1 MLNSSV
7 QTTTPAMQ
15 CEAAACGVPVDRKL
29 GAMRAVGLACMTA
42 ALLLACTL
50 SPAQEHRTD
59 LELTASWTGDLAG
72 MIERRVVRVLVPY
85 SQTLY
90 FLDGPDQRGIVY
102 EIMHE
107 FEDVLNKG
115 TSRNGMG
122 VSVVFLPTTRDQLL
136 PALIAGRGDVAA
148 ANLTITSQRQK
159 KLAFT
164 RPLGRNVREVVVG
177 HSESLSPDRLFDL
190 SGKTVLV
197 NPQSSYFE
205 HLEAL
210 NRKLESSGMPHVKV
224 EPAPDHFETE
234 DILEMVNAG
243 LVDYTIA
250 DNYIARFWTQVLPRI
265 RIYDD
270 VALSEGNEIAFA
282 VRRDADEF
290 RQLLNEHLDT
300 VRKGTLLGNILFDR
314 YYRNTRFVTGAT
326 ESAARR
332 RFFDLSQLF
341 RKYAGANELDW
352 LMIAAQGYQES
363 RLDHS
368 VVSPAGAIGV
378 MQLLPATAADMGI
391 DDVTDLES
399 NVFAGAKY
407 VRYLIDNFFSAPEI
421 DSTNRLL
428 FAFAA
433 YNGGPG
439 RIRSLRK
446 VAGERGL
453 DPNRWFNNVERV
465 VAEKIGRETV
475 QYVSNIF
482 KYYIAYR
489 MIADQEVLPALEAA
503 DGARAPGVSR
513 N

>member
-1 MLNSSV
+1 
-7 QTTTPAMQ
+7 MQ

-136 PALIAGRGDVAA
+136 PALIEGRGDVAA
-148 ANLTITSQRQK
+148 ANLTITPQRQEK
-159 KLAFT
+159 VAFT
-164 RPLGRNVREVVVG
+164 RPLGRNVAEVVVG
-177 HSESLSPDRLFDL
+177 HSEARVPDRLSDL

-205 HLEAL
+205 HLQAL
-210 NRKLESSGMPHVKV
+210 NRELESAGTAPIDIQS
-224 EPAPDHFETE
+224 APDHFETE
-234 DILEMVNAG
+234 DVLEMVNAG
-243 LVDYTIA
+243 LVDYTVA
-250 DNYIARFWTQVLPRI
+250 DNYIARLWARVLPRI
-265 RIYDD
+265 RLYEDL
-270 VALSEGNEIAFA
+270 ALSEGNEIAFA
-282 VRRDADEF
+282 VRRNADEF
-290 RQLLNEHLDT
+290 RQVLNGHLDSA
-300 VRKGTLLGNILFDR
+300 RKGTLLGNILFDR
-314 YYRNTRFVTGAT
+314 YYRDTRFVTGAT
-326 ESAARR
+326 QSKARR
-332 RFFDLSQLF
+332 RFFELAQLF
-341 RKYAGANELDW
+341 RKYAEQNELDW

-368 VVSPAGAIGV
+368 VVSPAGAVGV

-391 DDVTDLES
+391 EDITDLES
-399 NVFAGAKY
+399 NVLAGARY
-407 VRYLIDNFFSAPEI
+407 VRYLIDNFFSAPQI

-428 FAFAA
+428 FALAA

-439 RIRSLRK
+439 RIRRLRRL
-446 VAGERGL
+446 ADERGL
-453 DPNRWFNNVERV
+453 DPNVWFNNVERV

-475 QYVSNIF
+475 QYVSNIY
-482 KYYIAYR
+482 KYYVAYR
-489 MIADQEVLPALEAA
+489 LIAGQGMMPGMEGA
-503 DGARAPGVSR
+503 DDGRAGDAG
-513 N
+513 